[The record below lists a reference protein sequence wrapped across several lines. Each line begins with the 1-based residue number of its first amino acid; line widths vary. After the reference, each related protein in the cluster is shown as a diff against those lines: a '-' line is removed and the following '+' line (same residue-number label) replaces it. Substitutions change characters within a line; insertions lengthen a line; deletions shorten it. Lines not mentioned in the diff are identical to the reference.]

1 MISCQS
7 PVLRH
12 QATAERCAPP
22 EVSPDC
28 TGASRS
34 SPEPAKANRLYHR
47 PSLYG
52 LKSVVLWPCSS
63 EGHTGDVDFLRPPW
77 VFGQVVLPP
86 PTARSYDWTA
96 MMIETSPPCTD
107 RVTRSRLCLDGRIA
121 LPFPGCPVCDLQVSP
136 LHAPVAQLPDCCT
149 CPRFA
154 GRLQMHCSG
163 PQHLAIPCGHR
174 GGTGLKGPHAALSA
188 LRLCMHHSAICSYCA
203 SCRQA
208 RRCNM
213 CWMLAVQV
221 NWHAFW
227 DSVSW
232 SACYHFPSLVNM
244 FHVSARVLL
253 ATGCSGS
260 PANGSMAPRCA
271 KAGAKTRQRNRPPS
285 RFRSGQ
291 VNPEFWRPDD
301 PDLGRRLELESA
313 MGGPT
318 YDQSPAGLPLQPSRL
333 ATAPVEPAL
342 EEEADLGLVTG
353 PFGTPPKPP
362 PSKRQRQAADR
373 RDTSPELVRADN
385 NTTLSDHMG
394 RQQPRSA
401 AASPELLSDAAVQ
414 RGSFYVGFQGNTV
427 RQRAMAE
434 PDASSASQHPM
445 IQVAANIPPQE
456 ISSDTSCDATSDDS
470 SMSYLLRMRI
480 PWRLTSWPL
489 RCHGPGCTLPLSLRQ
504 AIRYIIQVSTAC
516 FSDGF
521 TTNHSSLPGPKSGG
535 GSRSTNALHFI
546 VLILFSCVCG
556 TSGVRVW
563 GNAVQQPHEAVTSAQ
578 QHIPQSKPQ
587 RIRSRDPRVLSLLLL
602 STRIRE
608 HSNVPSNTDTL
619 AIKVPCTHLPP
630 SIVNTSPTRN
640 RRRLA
645 GPVWH
650 RQCQA
655 CTSCS
660 GTPVASPP
668 LGWQS
673 SSSGYTDQA
682 PDVCL
687 ITESHWS
694 SSCEYTQDSY
704 HVINSGNGSWHGGV
718 FVLIRK
724 T

>member
-1 MISCQS
+1 MSSQGEDETRLQYLRRCSDCLQKQTRRYNRRRRRCRQQSHQSEQPQASGAYMLSCALLAFALMS
-7 PVLRH
+7 
-12 QATAERCAPP
+12 ASCAPCAL
-22 EVSPDC
+22 VFC
-28 TGASRS
+28 
-34 SPEPAKANRLYHR
+34 
-47 PSLYG
+47 
-52 LKSVVLWPCSS
+52 SVTCL
-63 EGHTGDVDFLRPPW
+63 
-77 VFGQVVLPP
+77 
-86 PTARSYDWTA
+86 AR
-96 MMIETSPPCTD
+96 
-107 RVTRSRLCLDGRIA
+107 
-121 LPFPGCPVCDLQVSP
+121 
-136 LHAPVAQLPDCCT
+136 H
-149 CPRFA
+149 
-154 GRLQMHCSG
+154 
-163 PQHLAIPCGHR
+163 
-174 GGTGLKGPHAALSA
+174 
-188 LRLCMHHSAICSYCA
+188 
-203 SCRQA
+203 
-208 RRCNM
+208 
-213 CWMLAVQV
+213 
-221 NWHAFW
+221 
-227 DSVSW
+227 
-232 SACYHFPSLVNM
+232 
-244 FHVSARVLL
+244 
-253 ATGCSGS
+253 
-260 PANGSMAPRCA
+260 
-271 KAGAKTRQRNRPPS
+271 
-285 RFRSGQ
+285 
-291 VNPEFWRPDD
+291 
-301 PDLGRRLELESA
+301 
-313 MGGPT
+313 
-318 YDQSPAGLPLQPSRL
+318 
-333 ATAPVEPAL
+333 
-342 EEEADLGLVTG
+342 
-353 PFGTPPKPP
+353 
-362 PSKRQRQAADR
+362 
-373 RDTSPELVRADN
+373 
-385 NTTLSDHMG
+385 
-394 RQQPRSA
+394 
-401 AASPELLSDAAVQ
+401 
-414 RGSFYVGFQGNTV
+414 
-427 RQRAMAE
+427 
-434 PDASSASQHPM
+434 
-445 IQVAANIPPQE
+445 
-456 ISSDTSCDATSDDS
+456 
-470 SMSYLLRMRI
+470 LLRMRI

-619 AIKVPCTHLPP
+619 AIIKVPCTHLPP